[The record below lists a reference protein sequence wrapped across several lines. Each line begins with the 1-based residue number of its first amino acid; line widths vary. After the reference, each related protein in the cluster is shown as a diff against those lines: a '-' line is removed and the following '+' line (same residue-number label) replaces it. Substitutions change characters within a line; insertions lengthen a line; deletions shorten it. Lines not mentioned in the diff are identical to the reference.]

1 MLKLKYLT
9 AATLLAIAG
18 QAGAA
23 SVGVTDGSPASADNG
38 NGEFILT
45 VFDADTG
52 VSYSRQL
59 EMFVNDFVPNSLV
72 GVGTPDN
79 IGNATPDA
87 GLTKVFATDALFTST
102 FGSSDPSTLRW
113 YVVAADSATAGET
126 GSLTTV
132 STPHS
137 LRLLITHGTSDGTG
151 FNTTTAGVTGAT
163 QTNYDDHANGL
174 NNYACGL
181 AAGASCVVT
190 ATSDTANGVSFTS
203 ATAVSGTAPVLVGL
217 DTVGYFYYLTGQS
230 GSTARP
236 LTTSSINLFANSE
249 GVAGEWSLSRD
260 GTLTWNSAAV
270 SAVPVPAAVWLF
282 GSGLLGLAGVAR
294 RKQSA

>member
-23 SVGVTDGSPASADNG
+23 TIGVTDGSPPDGPGNG

-87 GLTKVFATDALFTST
+87 GLTKVFDTDALFTST
-102 FGSSDPSTLRW
+102 FGNSDASTLRW
-113 YVVAADSATAGET
+113 YVVAADTTTSGET

-137 LRLLITHGTSDGTG
+137 LRLLTTHGTNDGTG
-151 FNTTTAGVTGAT
+151 FSTTTSGIQQST
-163 QTNYDDHANGL
+163 QGNYDNHANGL
-174 NNYACGL
+174 NNYDCGL
-181 AAGASCVVT
+181 AAFVSCVVT
-190 ATSDTANGVSFTS
+190 STADIANGVAFTS
-203 ATAVSGTAPVLVGL
+203 AVAVTTFAPVLLGL
-217 DTVGYFYYLTGQS
+217 DTVGYFYYLTGQA

-236 LTTSSINLFANSE
+236 LTGSSINLFANSV

-260 GTLTWNSAAV
+260 GTLTWNSAP
-270 SAVPVPAAVWLF
+270 AVPVPAAVWLL

>member
-1 MLKLKYLT
+1 MFKLKYLT

-23 SVGVTDGSPASADNG
+23 TVGVTDGSPSAGNG

-45 VFDADTG
+45 VFNSDTG

-59 EMFVNDFVPNSLV
+59 EMFVNDFIPHAKV
-72 GVGTPDN
+72 GVGTVDN
-79 IGNATPDA
+79 TAAGDATPDG
-87 GLTKVFATDALFTST
+87 GLTKTFATDALFTST
-102 FGSSDPSTLRW
+102 FGSADPASLRW
-113 YVVAADSATAGET
+113 FVVAADSVPTDEQGVPVT
-126 GSLTTV
+126 Q
-132 STPHS
+132 STPDAI
-137 LRLLITHGTSDGTG
+137 RMLITHGTNDGTG
-151 FNTTTAGVTGAT
+151 FSTTTAGVGGGA
-163 QTNYDDHANGL
+163 QNYDDFANGL
-174 NNYACGL
+174 NNYDCGL

-190 ATSDTANGVSFTS
+190 STADLANGVSFTS
-203 ATAVSGTAPVLVGL
+203 ATTITTMAPVLLGL

-236 LTTSSINLFANSE
+236 VTPTLYANSS
-249 GVAGEWSLSRD
+249 GVAGEWHMSLD

-282 GSGLLGLAGVAR
+282 GSGLLGLVGVAR
-294 RKQSA
+294 RKLSA